1 MMAVIRTILLLLA
14 CGPVCLLA
22 QLAEQAYEAKL
33 DSLSD
38 LIYED
43 CGSPAFVNQA
53 PNIEAI
59 YELAR
64 AQNDLEGQFMA
75 LDWQVYCASES
86 ELLAFLK
93 QGLLRMDSLY
103 ALYKEQ
109 MPESDAVSRQ
119 ISIDFFY
126 GSYHYRFGDFAAASP
141 RFRGVL
147 KLLDKYPE
155 NELIDYKTS
164 AYRYLGS
171 IYRHQGNSQAAIE
184 IYQAARAHNLQL
196 ENLLDWGLDSKY
208 LADTYK
214 QRQDFGLAGKYYREA
229 LRANE
234 EQYQLN
240 PKSLRTRN
248 RLVATLHAFAELC
261 LFENQSDSSLSLL
274 QAAQALI
281 PPEDPALAETFQLF
295 GKSYLQKED
304 FERAKQY
311 YQLALAATELQFGR
325 QSLAVGE
332 NLRLLGDLFTAQAD
346 YTLALTFY
354 QQSLESLVP
363 GFEQDRLADN
373 PSLEGLYLRK
383 ELLYTLGNK
392 AQALREMHL
401 AEPDHVMPLT
411 QIAYETVALAVSL
424 IDSLKTDYTD
434 DADKQLLVDESYP
447 IIELGLELAQSL
459 YAREQDPTYLAAAY
473 RLMEKSRAVALFQ
486 SLKTARA
493 QDFAGIP
500 LDLQASERQYRY
512 ELNLL
517 RDSLRQ
523 QTDPAQNPD
532 RLQRFQALKKDYQS
546 LLARFETEY
555 PEYYRLKYDQSVLP
569 LESLQTRLLT
579 PEACMLEY
587 FVGEKD
593 IYLLDVRQSEVH
605 FFKLPNDFGL
615 ASLIQD
621 FRAGIYEF
629 FVSGSAYDD
638 QDYQRLGEQYVMTAY
653 QLHQSLF
660 APYLSDSLDLADEL
674 VIVPDG
680 MLGYLP
686 FGALLQTPAENA
698 TTFRTHDY
706 LLRSHNISYVP
717 SASLWDQMQNED
729 PLPAKAKLLAFAPIF
744 SGESG
749 DLRSSWIRD
758 SLDLAALPYT
768 EQELVDIKA
777 VFSADTYLNEEA
789 SLSHFQKWASEY
801 RLIHLATHGVLND
814 EDPDQSFLAF
824 YPSRGTLNQGGRLM
838 LRELYSMDIA
848 AEMVVLS
855 ACETGIG
862 RFSRGEGL
870 LSLARG
876 FSYAGTRSLLATLWR
891 IPDGEVNK
899 DLLPNFYLA
908 LKEGKTKS
916 AAMRSA
922 QLAQVNEA
930 FTDQLAHPFFW
941 AAFTPIGDMRPLQ
954 KSHHYWWWGFALG
967 LILVLI
973 AVWVSRN
980 KKQNL

>member
-1 MMAVIRTILLLLA
+1 MLA
-14 CGPVCLLA
+14 IGPFCLLA
-22 QLAEQAYEAKL
+22 QLSEELYEAKL
-33 DSLSD
+33 DSLSE

-43 CGSPAFVNQA
+43 CGSPSFIDQL
-53 PNIEAI
+53 PNIEAM
-59 YELAR
+59 YELAI
-64 AQNDLEGQFMA
+64 AQGDLDGQFVA

-86 ELLAFLK
+86 ELLEFLK
-93 QGLLRMDSLY
+93 QGLDRMDSLFVLHK
-103 ALYKEQ
+103 AE
-109 MPESDAVSRQ
+109 MAASDIVSRQ

-126 GSYHYRFGDFAAASP
+126 GSYHFRFGDFGAAEP
-141 RFRGVL
+141 RFRHVVS
-147 KLLDKYPE
+147 LLDQHPE

-171 IYRHQGNSQAAIE
+171 TYRQQGNSQAAIE
-184 IYQAARAHNLQL
+184 IYQAARAHNLKL

-214 QRQDFGLAGKYYREA
+214 QRQDFDLAAQYYREA
-229 LRANE
+229 LRVNQ
-234 EQYQLN
+234 EQYQKY
-240 PKSLRTRN
+240 PQSLRNRN
-248 RLVATLHAFAELC
+248 RLVATLHAFAELF
-261 LFENQSDSSLSLL
+261 LLKEGADSSLFLL
-274 QAAQALI
+274 QAAQALL
-281 PPEDPALAETFQLF
+281 PAEDPGLAKTFQLF
-295 GKSYLQKED
+295 GKSYLQKQD
-304 FERAKQY
+304 YPQAKRF
-311 YQLALAATELQFGR
+311 YQLSLAATELQFGR

-332 NLRLLGDLFTAQAD
+332 NLRHLGDLFAEQQD

-373 PSLEGLYLRK
+373 PSLQGLYVRK
-383 ELLYTLGNK
+383 ELLYTLGSK
-392 AQALREMHL
+392 AKALRAMHL

-411 QIAYETVALAVSL
+411 QIAYQTVELAVSL

-447 IIELGLELAQSL
+447 IIELGLELAQAL
-459 YAREQDPTYLAAAY
+459 YEKEKEPSYLAAAY

-500 LDLQASERQYRY
+500 VDLQASERQYRY
-512 ELNLL
+512 ELSLL

-523 QTDPAQNPD
+523 QTDPAEHPD
-532 RLQRFQALKKDYQS
+532 RLQRFQDLKKDYQS
-546 LLARFETEY
+546 LLTRFETEY
-555 PEYYRLKYDQSVLP
+555 PEYYRLKYDQSILP
-569 LESLQTRLLT
+569 LEILQDRLLG
-579 PEACMLEY
+579 PDASMVEY

-593 IYLLDVRQSEVH
+593 IYLLDVRKGEIH
-605 FFKLPNDFGL
+605 FFKLSNDFGL

-629 FVSGSAYDD
+629 FVSASAYDD
-638 QDYQRLGEQYVMTAY
+638 EDYLRLSQQYTRAAY
-653 QLHQSLF
+653 QLHQALF
-660 APYLSDSLDLADEL
+660 APYLGDSLPLAREL

-698 TTFRTHDY
+698 THFRSHDY
-706 LLRSHNISYVP
+706 MLRDHNISYVP

-729 PLPAKAKLLAFAPIF
+729 PLPDKAKLLAFAPIF

-768 EQELVDIKA
+768 EQELADIKA
-777 VFSADTYLNEEA
+777 VFKADTYLNEAA
-789 SLSHFQKWASEY
+789 SLLHFQEWAADY

-824 YPSRGTLNQGGRLM
+824 YPVRGTPSQGGRLM
-838 LRELYSMDIA
+838 LRELYAMDIP

-908 LKEGKTKS
+908 LKEGQTKS
-916 AAMRSA
+916 EAMRSA
-922 QLAQVNEA
+922 QLGQVNDA

-954 KSHHYWWWGFALG
+954 KSDNLWWWGFGVG
-967 LILVLI
+967 LLLTLVAGFL
-973 AVWVSRN
+973 A
-980 KKQNL
+980 KKKR